1 MITNEE
7 NFTLPSHID
16 VSMLFNETN
25 RLAIELQDTTRRL
38 EERERDAQLAAELG
52 QALLQVLN

>member
-7 NFTLPSHID
+7 NFTLPPHID
-16 VSMLFNETN
+16 VSMLFNETH

-38 EERERDAQLAAELG
+38 EERDRDAQLAAELG
-52 QALLQVLN
+52 QALLQVN